1 MFAKTCL
8 GVFWDKFVILYRCV
22 HVCNYRTIVHLI
34 DASNTL
40 TPVHEKWG
48 MRDHLV
54 IMGCGNQKNISYLEV
69 YEDLVY
75 MYVLTEH
82 IVIIIGVCLSGA
94 MIIF

>member
-1 MFAKTCL
+1 MFGCVLGQVCDFIHYIGVFMFA
-8 GVFWDKFVILYRCV
+8 
-22 HVCNYRTIVHLI
+22 TIVHLI
-34 DASNTL
+34 DARNTL

-54 IMGCGNQKNISYLEV
+54 IIGCGNQKNISYLEV

-94 MIIF
+94 MSIF